1 MDNDIW
7 EIGVDISS
15 SWNFINGDL
24 ELVSNFD
31 NIKQA
36 ILNRLNTVLGE
47 MDLFY
52 DDYGSAL
59 VNMLGLKASEENLE
73 FIRLEIQNCLN
84 SDNRIDDNFEIEITN
99 EEGKVKV
106 SVLIY
111 FNEDTEINF
120 DFIITG
126 ENEVEEDAD

>member
-1 MDNDIW
+1 MENDIW
-7 EIGVDISS
+7 ELGVDISS

-31 NIKQA
+31 NMKQA

-111 FNEDTEINF
+111 FNDDTEINF

>member
-31 NIKQA
+31 NMKQA

-84 SDNRIDDNFEIEITN
+84 SDNRINDNFEIEITN

-111 FNEDTEINF
+111 FNDDTEINF